1 MGSARHPLSVVLTSE
16 RFHTAY
22 MLTSKPAA
30 TKVPRYFFGEGEG
43 GRCPPRALLK
53 IKKLAWDLGS
63 IPLTSNSAAS
73 RTGTDSQTVASQIW
87 PFREWLTDLV
97 VGWLLDSL
105 HVGERLTEWLSDWMA
120 GWMIGKLDDWLTGQL
135 PNKNIVLIIR
145 FIFLSCFLSFDIW
158 LFGVI
163 LHFARLL
170 WQPFHNL

>member
-73 RTGTDSQTVASQIW
+73 RTGTDSQTVASQI
-87 PFREWLTDLV
+87 
-97 VGWLLDSL
+97 
-105 HVGERLTEWLSDWMA
+105 
-120 GWMIGKLDDWLTGQL
+120 
-135 PNKNIVLIIR
+135 
-145 FIFLSCFLSFDIW
+145 
-158 LFGVI
+158 
-163 LHFARLL
+163 
-170 WQPFHNL
+170 